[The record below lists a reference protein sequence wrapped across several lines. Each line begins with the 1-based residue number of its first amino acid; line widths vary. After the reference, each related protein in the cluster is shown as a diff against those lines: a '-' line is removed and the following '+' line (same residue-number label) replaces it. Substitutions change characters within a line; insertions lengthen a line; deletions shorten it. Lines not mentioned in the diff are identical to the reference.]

1 MTFIW
6 IGSLIAILGWL
17 FLLLGVGLDSGSS
30 ILTRSLVDV
39 HRVAIASNVV
49 SLGYF
54 LILVGLVLNLQKRL
68 TASKPMSMPEVD
80 FSVEER
86 VDDNDRELEKAFQRE
101 FKKTAK
107 VMADGSVRVFTGG
120 GAFLNF
126 QDADEAWEYC
136 IDHFYNPPAQPQ

>member
-6 IGSLIAILGWL
+6 IGSLVAILGGV
-17 FLLLGVGLDSGSS
+17 FLWLGVGLDSGSS

-49 SLGYF
+49 YLGYF

-107 VMADGSVRVFTGG
+107 VMADGSVKVFTGG
-120 GAFLNF
+120 GAFLDF